1 MHARFAAA
9 VCMRST
15 HLQRQPRPRHA
26 ASFCVLLQPA
36 GLDAY
41 TQLVRRCWA
50 QSQLDRPTFQD
61 IVRELR
67 WAGGLAG
74 WQTDLAGVAESSA
87 FLKMHTLC
95 SLYHVAHPIVCM
107 PRRCRALREAMDYP
121 QAPHPT
127 SPERTAGSAGHS
139 AAFGAGIHPQAKA

>member
-1 MHARFAAA
+1 MPAVQCARLILRHQHAFPLSQIISLVLGGVRLEIPARERLPGADTQTFAGGAGRMHARFAAA

-67 WAGGLAG
+67 WAGGRAGWRAGGLAG
-74 WQTDLAGVAESSA
+74 WRAGGLA
-87 FLKMHTLC
+87 
-95 SLYHVAHPIVCM
+95 
-107 PRRCRALREAMDYP
+107 D
-121 QAPHPT
+121 
-127 SPERTAGSAGHS
+127 
-139 AAFGAGIHPQAKA
+139 

>member
-1 MHARFAAA
+1 MGWR
-9 VCMRST
+9 
-15 HLQRQPRPRHA
+15 
-26 ASFCVLLQPA
+26 A
-36 GLDAY
+36 GGLAGW
-41 TQLVRRCWA
+41 R
-50 QSQLDRPTFQD
+50 
-61 IVRELR
+61 
-67 WAGGLAG
+67 AGGLAG

-139 AAFGAGIHPQAKA
+139 AAFGAGIHPQAKAWPEPLKTPAMPQLAAAPRAGVRRVFNAFFLTQTMVA